1 MRVKLVTLFWVVS
14 LPLNYRTQRGNIL
27 KETDREVLNSLANK
41 LIQPEIMAIVI
52 VGDEATIREE
62 LEGLGMPIKNL
73 DEDGFEIE

>member
-1 MRVKLVTLFWVVS
+1 LVTLFWVVS

-52 VGDEATIREE
+52 VGDEATIR
-62 LEGLGMPIKNL
+62 
-73 DEDGFEIE
+73 